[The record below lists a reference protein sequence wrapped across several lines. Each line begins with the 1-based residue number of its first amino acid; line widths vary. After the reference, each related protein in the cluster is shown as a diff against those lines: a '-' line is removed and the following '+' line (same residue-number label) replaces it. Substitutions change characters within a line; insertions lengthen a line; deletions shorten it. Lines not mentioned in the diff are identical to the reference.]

1 MSEPLWINPSD
12 ILKKYLIDPQDA
24 NKEENEKQ
32 EKEEI

>member
-1 MSEPLWINPSD
+1 MNKPKWYT
-12 ILKKYLIDPQDA
+12 KKYLIDPQEA

>member
-1 MSEPLWINPSD
+1 MNKPKWYTK
-12 ILKKYLIDPQDA
+12 KKYLIDPQDA